1 MTTKKRLY
9 VPVEADSDLRTKFLD
24 TRNKEGLSAKALAEL
39 VGCHHGL
46 IHRYENGMLWVSVEQ
61 KDYLLKMHEL
71 LNVEPPKFG
80 PPTYNNGAGH
90 RKAVKMQE
98 PEPTHQKV
106 DPLKR
111 ISGTPVTPPKQPSPL
126 DKLKQ
131 LNAAADEQAREKQ
144 FRDDAKFKSD
154 VMRIYIPPT
163 GSELGPKWF
172 TEANVVYMLYKKGT
186 LNAQTAKDAIF
197 AIFQRNNP

>member
-9 VPVEADSDLRTKFLD
+9 VPVEANSELRTKFLEA
-24 TRNKEGLSAKALAEL
+24 RNREGLSAKALGEL

-46 IHRYENGMLWVSVEQ
+46 VHRYEDGMLFVSVEQ

-71 LNVEPPKFG
+71 LNVEPPRFG
-80 PPTYNNGAGH
+80 PSTNNNGAGH
-90 RKAVKMQE
+90 RKTVKPAERLEEEEAQSR
-98 PEPTHQKV
+98 T
-106 DPLKR
+106 
-111 ISGTPVTPPKQPSPL
+111 
-126 DKLKQ
+126 
-131 LNAAADEQAREKQ
+131 EKQ

-154 VMRIYIPPT
+154 VLRIYIPPT